1 MRTAPAASATAT
13 GSQTPSGPS
22 IIGSPSV
29 STDPGNVV
37 IVDPALL
44 SYIPISGNG
53 LQQSVDPDNAAQ
65 TAANPALRASA
76 SALFIATYTVA
87 VAQGSPPPN
96 DDIAVV
102 SVVRLRD
109 PSFDDNWFRDWR
121 DSYDVA
127 ACEPAGGVSG
137 NSQAE
142 IGTHIVFIGSC
153 SGGAFTYH
161 TRVANGV
168 IVISITAVGPA
179 RLGETVMSRLAP

>member
-1 MRTAPAASATAT
+1 MAS
-13 GSQTPSGPS
+13 GR
-22 IIGSPSV
+22 PSV
-29 STDPGNVV
+29 SSDPGGIV

-53 LQQSVDPDNAAQ
+53 LQRSVDPDSAAQ

-76 SALFIATYTVA
+76 AGLIIATYTVA
-87 VAQGSPPPN
+87 VAQGSSVPT

-109 PSFDDNWFRDWR
+109 PSVDDNWFRDWR
-121 DSYDVA
+121 DSYDTA

-142 IGTHIVFIGSC
+142 IGTHLVFIGSC

-161 TRVANGV
+161 TRVANGA
-168 IVISITAVGPA
+168 IVISITSVGPA
-179 RLGETVMSRLAP
+179 RLGETIMSRVAP